1 MVLYGLE
8 CDGNPPRFGRLLGF
22 IPWHAGP
29 DRYADLASHDLPEIS
44 IRETEDYPDA
54 KDPQSATGISMQA
67 LGECRSTRLKASW
80 QDSPKLASRG
90 GVDIKKS
97 RLHY

>member
-8 CDGNPPRFGRLLGF
+8 CDGNPPRLGRPLGF
-22 IPWHAGP
+22 MGP

-54 KDPQSATGISMQA
+54 RDPQSATGISMQA

-80 QDSPKLASRG
+80 QDSPKLVSRG